1 MRIVFTHVCVL
12 PQSGLE
18 ATDCFVEALL
28 CLNPGCREVSQRA
41 SGRRRSELA
50 KRIGG
55 SPHA

>member
-18 ATDCFVEALL
+18 GGDRLL
-28 CLNPGCREVSQRA
+28 RRSAPMPYPREVSQRA